1 MNQLQIERQAKRY
14 RAKQQSRTQPN
25 PVQIFALAMSLSL
38 SSRRRYQTPA
48 TSASTVTATPSSLHP
63 VLPLRKQHSL
73 IEPSTRLAPSSRYT
87 AQQRGYLSR
96 GLSVGRSIESIR
108 QKLYPPPPPSQSLA
122 RQASLATEELSAAA
136 AARLAGRLAPEL
148 GVRLREKPLVAWSS
162 TTSLLK
168 GPLPGDT
175 VQPTQRLQEEQ
186 KETQIKVDK

>member
-1 MNQLQIERQAKRY
+1 MNQLRIERQAKRY
-14 RAKQQSRTQPN
+14 RAKQKSQSQPN
-25 PVQIFALAMSLSL
+25 PVQIFVPAMSLSL
-38 SSRRRYQTPA
+38 SSRRRYQTPG

-73 IEPSTRLAPSSRYT
+73 IEPSTGHAPSSRYT

-108 QKLYPPPPPSQSLA
+108 QKLYPPPPSQSLA
-122 RQASLATEELSAAA
+122 RQASLATEELPAAA

-168 GPLPGDT
+168 GPPPSET
-175 VQPTQRLQEEQ
+175 VQAAQRLQQEQ
-186 KETQIKVDK
+186 KEAQIKVDK